1 MATVMRDN
9 DYELMPA
16 LKALFQSAHFNS
28 EQFYGTDIRNPL
40 NIVAGTSRLILT
52 LSTGPPPTVY
62 DLKGREVKRLVR
74 GVKSTGKH
82 GITVDANG

>member
-1 MATVMRDN
+1 LVDENFIDEMATVMRDN
-9 DYELMPA
+9 DYELMPV

-52 LSTGPPPTVY
+52 LPTRLPPSVTVY
-62 DLKGREVKRLVR
+62 LNGR
-74 GVKSTGKH
+74 G
-82 GITVDANG
+82 

>member
-9 DYELMPA
+9 DYELMPV
-16 LKALFQSAHFNS
+16 LKALFQSAYFNS

-52 LSTGPPPTVY
+52 L
-62 DLKGREVKRLVR
+62 
-74 GVKSTGKH
+74 
-82 GITVDANG
+82 